1 MELLMFV
8 AVTIRNA
15 HPPSLCNTAEL
26 TFTRN
31 AIDVTELES
40 AAAIALVGAI
50 HIGTLLATGVALT
63 LIQI

>member
-1 MELLMFV
+1 MELPM
-8 AVTIRNA
+8 TIRNA
-15 HPPSLCNTAEL
+15 HPLSLCCTAEL

-40 AAAIALVGAI
+40 TTAVALVGAI
-50 HIGTLLATGVALT
+50 HIGTLLTTGVALT

>member
-1 MELLMFV
+1 MPG
-8 AVTIRNA
+8 
-15 HPPSLCNTAEL
+15 HPVSPCSSMEL

-40 AAAIALVGAI
+40 TAAIALVGAV